1 MGFQARDGAGD
12 AMSETA
18 LLEQVTAE
26 ILRDYAAGRS
36 AAAGRA
42 AGESGE
48 AALDASWAP
57 MLWKTLEQAG
67 LPLVG
72 VPEAHGGAG
81 GTWPEIAAVLRSA
94 GRFPAPVP
102 LAETAALAG
111 WLLAEAGL
119 PIPSGPLT
127 VAPTRPADRLE
138 IVADGDG
145 WRLRGTVER
154 IPWASQASAI
164 VVLAQRGDER
174 GDDWV
179 VGSVPP
185 ASCRVEPGANL
196 AGEPRDRVTFEDVHL
211 ASDAAAPVPID
222 TDRLLVRGALVR
234 AIQIV
239 GALDRVLE
247 LTVSY
252 VQARTQFGRSL
263 GRFQAVQ
270 HELARLAGETVAAA
284 AAVDGA
290 VAAAAHGDCSNE
302 VAAAKVRAG
311 EAASAGARIAHQ
323 LHGAIGFTHEHQLHQ
338 LTTRLWSW
346 RDEFGAEREWAA
358 RLGRFAAAAG
368 PSDYWDWFTRDA
380 GQATGQI
387 R

>member
-1 MGFQARDGAGD
+1 
-12 AMSETA
+12 MSETA
-18 LLEQVTAE
+18 LLEQVSAE
-26 ILRDYAAGRS
+26 ILRDHAVRRAPSFGAGV
-36 AAAGRA
+36 
-42 AGESGE
+42 
-48 AALDASWAP
+48 ASEDGWAP
-57 MLWKTLEQAG
+57 DLWQTLEAAG

-72 VPEAHGGAG
+72 VPEAQGGAG
-81 GTWPEIAAVLRSA
+81 GGWPEIAAVARAA
-94 GRFPAPVP
+94 GRYPAPVP

-119 PIPSGPLT
+119 PIPAGPLA
-127 VAPTRPADRLE
+127 VAPTRPNDRLK

-145 WRLRGTVER
+145 WLLRGEAGRV
-154 IPWASQASAI
+154 PWASQATAI
-164 VVLAQRGDER
+164 VVLAPRGDAGGGEAM
-174 GDDWV
+174 V
-179 VGSVPP
+179 ACVPP
-185 ASCRVEPGANL
+185 SVCTVQPGTNL
-196 AGEPRDRVTFEDVHL
+196 AGEPRDRVIFEGVRLGPDVVARVTVAADHL
-211 ASDAAAPVPID
+211 M
-222 TDRLLVRGALVR
+222 VRGALVR

-247 LTVSY
+247 LTVGY
-252 VQARTQFGRSL
+252 VQARTQFGRPL

-270 HELARLAGETVAAA
+270 QELARLAGEAIASA
-284 AAVDGA
+284 AAVDAAVRAVGGEHGA
-290 VAAAAHGDCSNE
+290 MA
-302 VAAAKVRAG
+302 VAAAKVRTG

-368 PSDYWDWFTRDA
+368 PAGYWDWFTRDA
-380 GQATGQI
+380 GSTSAGGTV